1 MTTTPVK
8 ISPII
13 VGTMRLGAWGAQFST
28 ADYERFIDACLD
40 LGINDFDHADIYGHY
55 TTESEFGAVLKK
67 RPDLR
72 SKVQLTTKCGIR
84 LVSENRPAHRI
95 KSYDSS
101 KEHIVASV
109 EESLKALS
117 VEQIDIFLL
126 HRPDYLMHPHEI
138 ATAFEQLKKAGKV
151 RAFGVSNFTA
161 SQFDLLHSFTPLVT
175 NQVEASILH
184 LDAFGDGTL
193 DQCLKHGVVPTAW
206 SPFGG
211 GALFSEEVTPRVERI
226 REVANGLAEKYSA
239 SLDQVLLAF
248 LHQHP
253 AGIIPVVGTT
263 KVERVEAALKSLT
276 VKMTREEWYDL
287 WQASTG
293 EEVA

>member
-1 MTTTPVK
+1 MK
-8 ISPII
+8 ISPVII
-13 VGTMRLGAWGAQFST
+13 GTMRLGAWGAQFST

-72 SKVQLTTKCGIR
+72 SKIQLTTKCGIR
-84 LVSENRPAHRI
+84 LVADNRPAHRI

-109 EESLKALS
+109 EASLNALS
-117 VEQIDIFLL
+117 VDQLDIFLL
-126 HRPDYLMHPHEI
+126 HRPDYLMHPQEI
-138 ATAFEQLKKAGKV
+138 AEAFEQLKQAGKV

-161 SQFDLLHSFTPLVT
+161 SQFDMLHSFTPLMT
-175 NQVEASILH
+175 NQVEASILQ
-184 LDAFGDGTL
+184 LNAFGDGTL

-211 GALFSEEVTPRVERI
+211 GALFSEDVTPRIERI
-226 REVANGLAEKYSA
+226 KQVANGLAEKYTTSF
-239 SLDQVLLAF
+239 DQILLAF

-253 AGIIPVVGTT
+253 AGIIPVLGTT
-263 KVERVEAALKSLT
+263 KVARIEAALKSLDI
-276 VKMTREEWYDL
+276 KMTREEWYDL

-293 EEVA
+293 EEIA

>member
-138 ATAFEQLKKAGKV
+138 AEAFEQLKKAGKV